1 MEDQLTPAVGGVL
14 SIDSVVEEWVS
25 QRVKPI
31 IVPSSSIDDV
41 PRITGIVQAIR
52 IGLVLVC
59 RGETLIYVGVT
70 AEVEIH
76 TVLIAVRT
84 LR

>member
-1 MEDQLTPAVGGVL
+1 
-14 SIDSVVEEWVS
+14 
-25 QRVKPI
+25 
-31 IVPSSSIDDV
+31 
-41 PRITGIVQAIR
+41 VQAIR